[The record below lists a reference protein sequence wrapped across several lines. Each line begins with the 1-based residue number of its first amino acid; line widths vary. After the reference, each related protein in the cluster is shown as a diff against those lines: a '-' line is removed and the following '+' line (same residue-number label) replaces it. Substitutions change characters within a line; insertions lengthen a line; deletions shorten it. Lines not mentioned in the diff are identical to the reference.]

1 MKIGNLLE
9 TPCKYFPPEEAGNVS
24 VQIECL
30 CWWHAGRTTD
40 LFCYSETSSFV
51 PRLSSPPLLLH
62 SVAST
67 HFGMPLLIHL
77 VFFRMKVARLK
88 NRSERCCVVPIGR
101 ADGRICLG
109 LFSLYWHALM
119 PLWCLGPNPYR
130 SPNELLLQSM
140 FYISNVSN
148 GQRYERPGGRTLE
161 NLQPDLLQR

>member
-1 MKIGNLLE
+1 MLVARGKNNRLVLLLGN
-9 TPCKYFPPEEAGNVS
+9 
-24 VQIECL
+24 I
-30 CWWHAGRTTD
+30 
-40 LFCYSETSSFV
+40 LFCSEAFLASAAFAFRGVDRLRHAAAYSCS
-51 PRLSSPPLLLH
+51 
-62 SVAST
+62 
-67 HFGMPLLIHL
+67 
-77 VFFRMKVARLK
+77 FFRMKVARLK
-88 NRSERCCVVPIGR
+88 NRSERCRVVPIGR

-119 PLWCLGPNPYR
+119 PLRCLGPNPYR